1 MYPILKGL
9 TPIDLAQE
17 PTLEKAVYQSRRDLM
32 TNSKTKFYG
41 IVLLQLPMFVVKEN
55 ITGATDGTGI
65 ILGRNYFMA
74 QNASQR
80 KELIIHEV
88 IHVCMKHSMRLK
100 GRNPR
105 VWNVACDYAIN
116 PHSEQLGLQLSE
128 GSIKDPKYAD
138 MSAEAIYDDIMA
150 NGGESI
156 LPPMGNGADMHLMP
170 SPDADSKLPN
180 GLLPEQAIDQAMQ
193 TAVIQM
199 DMSGQGS
206 SVPGYVREWLK
217 ELFEPKVSWQA
228 LLRKYMNAKSQT
240 EYDMSRP
247 NRRMRHLGIYL
258 PTRKGKK
265 MGKMIQAF
273 DLSGSIG
280 KHEFLHFVS
289 ESYAGFKILNPELLE
304 IIQFDT
310 DIISIDKVTKES
322 DFNKIQ
328 FKGGG
333 GTDLRTL
340 FDHFIKTKAK
350 LMIVL
355 TDGYFYNN
363 FAVPPRGQDV
373 IWCIYNNPSWR
384 PPFGKVVHLSFDNA
398 QS

>member
-9 TPIDLAQE
+9 TAIDLSQDSAV
-17 PTLEKAVYQSRRDLM
+17 EKAVYQARRELI
-32 TNSKTKFYG
+32 TNVKTKFYA
-41 IVLLQLPMFVVKEN
+41 IVLLQLPMFVVKEA
-55 ITGATDGTGI
+55 ITGRTDGTGI
-65 ILGRNYFMA
+65 VLGRDYFMA
-74 QNASQR
+74 QNTSQR

-100 GRNPR
+100 GRNPI
-105 VWNVACDYAIN
+105 VWNYACDYAIN
-116 PHSEQLGLQLSE
+116 PMSEQLGLQLSE
-128 GSIKDPKYAD
+128 GAIKDTKYANMD
-138 MSAEAIYDDIMA
+138 AESIYDDLMA
-150 NGGESI
+150 NGGEAALPSI
-156 LPPMGNGADMHLMP
+156 GGGADTHLIP
-170 SPDADSKLPN
+170 SPDADTKLPN
-180 GLLPEQAIDQAMQ
+180 GLLPEQAIEQAMQ
-193 TAVIQM
+193 GAVVQM
-199 DMSGQGS
+199 DMAGQNS

-240 EYDMSRP
+240 QYDMSRP
-247 NRRMRHLGIYL
+247 NRRMRHLGLYL
-258 PTRKGKK
+258 PTRHGKK

-280 KHEFLHFVS
+280 RNEFLHFVS

-333 GTDLRTL
+333 GTDLKTL
-340 FDHFIKTKAK
+340 FDHFIKSRAK

-363 FAVPPRGQDV
+363 FAVPPKGQDV
-373 IWCIYNNPSWR
+373 IWCIYNNPSWI
-384 PPFGKVVHLSFDNA
+384 PPFGKVVHLTFSTQA
-398 QS
+398 